1 MQRKIQKTV
10 HFLPGIFYIYQGFA
24 SENADYYTGF
34 CSSYLKYKTEAFLFQ
49 KIFFPGGAF
58 FFPNNPLFAFSPS
71 IINKYKSGPTEIKSL
86 TYVSKLKK
94 DISGHPKEW
103 ISLYLQYPLQI

>member
-34 CSSYLKYKTEAFLFQ
+34 CSSYLKYKTEAFFFQ
-49 KIFFPGGAF
+49 KIFFQGGPF
-58 FFPNNPLFAFSPS
+58 SFPITLF
-71 IINKYKSGPTEIKSL
+71 
-86 TYVSKLKK
+86 
-94 DISGHPKEW
+94 
-103 ISLYLQYPLQI
+103 LYLSRLCIKMFLIHIIYVKIYISTLFFKGV